1 MPPPKRVTLKE
12 IARQAGVATGTVSMV
27 LNNNPV
33 VASATRERVQRVIR
47 ELGYVYDRGAAQL
60 RNKRTNIV
68 GISICDLLNP
78 YFAEIAAHIEETVG
92 ESGRVLVLG
101 NCAESLPRQSRFIH
115 TLREYN
121 VEGLLLMPA
130 VGTPKSDIT
139 RVLEWGVPL
148 VQVSRYIPGVA
159 TDYAGTDNRRGSAL
173 AARHLLALGH
183 RRIGFVGL
191 NSRTTTGRD
200 RFAGFRAALVDA
212 GHAPDPAWV
221 VECAPTRDAGYR
233 GIHTLFESR
242 SSPTAVVCF
251 NDLVAFG
258 VMLGLRHLGVEPGR
272 ECSVVGADDVT
283 EAALWQP
290 PLTTVAVDVDGIG
303 RAAGRLLRDRIEQPE
318 RPVRRI
324 VLEPRL
330 IVRASCGRPP
340 QSATPTPIRTRA
352 A

>member
-1 MPPPKRVTLKE
+1 
-12 IARQAGVATGTVSMV
+12 MV
-27 LNNNPV
+27 LNSNPL
-33 VASATRERVQRVIR
+33 VADATRERVQRVIR

-60 RNKRTNIV
+60 RNKRTNII

-78 YFAEIAAHIEETVG
+78 YFAEIAARIEETVG

-101 NCAESLPRQSRFIH
+101 NCGESVPRQSRFIH

-121 VEGLLLMPA
+121 AEGLLLMPA
-130 VGTPKSDIT
+130 VGTSKSDIAP
-139 RVLEWGVPL
+139 VLKAGVPL
-148 VQVSRYIPGVA
+148 VQVSRYIPGVV

-173 AARHLLALGH
+173 AAQHLLTLGH
-183 RRIGFVGL
+183 QRIGFVGL
-191 NSRTTTGRD
+191 NNRTTTGRD
-200 RFAGFRAALVDA
+200 RFAGFRAALVQAGQEPDA
-212 GHAPDPAWV
+212 SRV
-221 VECAPTRDAGYR
+221 IECAPTREGGYH
-233 GIHTLFESR
+233 GIHSLFESR
-242 SSPTAVVCF
+242 LSPTAVVCF

-303 RAAGRLLRDRIEQPE
+303 RVAGRLLRDRIEQPG
-318 RPVRRI
+318 RPVQR
-324 VLEPRL
+324 VLLEPRL

-340 QSATPTPIRTRA
+340 QSATPTPIRMRA